1 MNIFLVVTLSE
12 WKLLNIDYNLLHGRS
27 KSTKPLHEAILTNTL
42 KHNIDI
48 FHLLLLSIVHFIPLG
63 LLWLLITSLL
73 LASVVMDL
81 SLIPDIILRK
91 FQLRLVLIQTS

>member
-1 MNIFLVVTLSE
+1 M
-12 WKLLNIDYNLLHGRS
+12 
-27 KSTKPLHEAILTNTL
+27 STKPLHEATLTNAH

-48 FHLLLLSIVHFIPLG
+48 LHLLLLSIVHFIPLG